1 LTLTALPRHD
11 APGEHDST
19 GIAAMSKSTRKLK
32 FETAMERLD
41 QIVEAMESGELGI
54 EESIAKF
61 EEAIELRDHC
71 RQILDQVEQR
81 VQKILDAGD
90 GKPKAA
96 PLQPAP
102 DEPPP
107 EEDNEA

>member
-1 LTLTALPRHD
+1 
-11 APGEHDST
+11 
-19 GIAAMSKSTRKLK
+19 MSKATRKLK

-61 EEAIELRDHC
+61 EEAIGLRDHC

-90 GKPKAA
+90 GKPKTA
-96 PLQPAP
+96 PL
-102 DEPPP
+102 EPPA
-107 EEDNEA
+107 EEAPLEDDEA